1 MGNTKLFSIIL
12 ITLLGLS
19 GVLSILFY
27 AGLISE
33 GVLISWC
40 YILMGIAT
48 LVAIVFPIITMIQN
62 PKNAKIF
69 CYFKSFNLSPQ
80 RIEVHIATFDKYKN
94 NIPVI
99 MDLVHYF
106 LIVQGNKKNPQIRPI
121 AIAEKYARGTLKLFN
136 LNKLMKNIGI
146 IPTMNQERFAW

>member
-62 PKNAKIF
+62 PKNAKIVLMGIVG
-69 CYFKSFNLSPQ
+69 LS
-80 RIEVHIATFDKYKN
+80 IVFVIGYLLSTGVDTIDGDGKLLATAFEAK
-94 NIPVI
+94 
-99 MDLVHYF
+99 MSEAG
-106 LIVQGNKKNPQIRPI
+106 LIVVYILGTVAVFTWIF
-121 AIAEKYARGTLKLFN
+121 AEVSKMFK
-136 LNKLMKNIGI
+136 
-146 IPTMNQERFAW
+146 